1 MQDSKAPVKVSS
13 ELVRG
18 GWWPGCCFLGRAPPP
33 GSHPSWAQVGW
44 GSIREGFS
52 RHGKEEPFLA
62 SDTSFPQ
69 PFPASRPLPV
79 AVKTLA
85 WRRMAWPRSRGRNNL
100 SAFGLDPGLSVWLM
114 PYSKEAS
121 RRVYSPPQ
129 RPPSGRAPHPAVRLW
144 TSDLPPVRQGLLQK
158 EESHRRGGCRP
169 LGYSS
174 TKQ

>member
-1 MQDSKAPVKVSS
+1 MSGEGSGLGAVSW
-13 ELVRG
+13 EE
-18 GWWPGCCFLGRAPPP
+18 PPHP
-33 GSHPSWAQVGW
+33 RRSHPSWAQVGW

-85 WRRMAWPRSRGRNNL
+85 CPRMAWPRSRGRNNL

-121 RRVYSPPQ
+121 KHVHSPPQ
-129 RPPSGRAPHPAVRLW
+129 RPQVGGPHTLLCVSR

-158 EESHRRGGCRP
+158 EESHSRGGCRP